1 MLKKSVRQG
10 GGRKLAGGKVVEGA
24 DAPEQLRKLQLQVSK
39 HLMTIIHAISAA
51 AVTSWHTATVSFVCD
66 PAVLF
71 QLLTGQSCDQFAS
84 CSIMHDMSAICRR

>member
-10 GGRKLAGGKVVEGA
+10 GGRKLAGGKDVEGA

-39 HLMTIIHAISAA
+39 HLMTILHAFSAA
-51 AVTSWHTATVSFVCD
+51 AVTSWHKATVSCVCD

-71 QLLTGQSCDQFAS
+71 QQLTGHICDQFAS
-84 CSIMHDMSAICRR
+84 CAIMHYMSAICRK